1 MELAEKKLFIQNYSV
16 LSALAS
22 LVFTALMFKIYGLQ
36 GGIFFLILAY
46 SSIFYLEGINYI
58 EHYGILRKKL

>member
-1 MELAEKKLFIQNYSV
+1 MEVQEKKSFLQNYSV

-22 LVFTALMFKIYGLQ
+22 IFFTIMMFKLYGLQ

-46 SSIFYLEGINYI
+46 GSIFYLEAVNYI